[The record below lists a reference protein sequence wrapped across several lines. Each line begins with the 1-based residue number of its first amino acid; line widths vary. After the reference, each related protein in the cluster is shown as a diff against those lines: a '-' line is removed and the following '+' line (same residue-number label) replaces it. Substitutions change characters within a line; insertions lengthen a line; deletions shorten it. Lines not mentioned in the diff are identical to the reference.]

1 MPRGRVDT
9 GAARGENGSDSVTS
23 RWRGAAR
30 GLGGTDGHAK
40 GARGCATTTALPPN
54 HPLPLRPPANSAAA
68 RRSARST
75 GSNATTAYNTSPSR
89 SPAVYLAA
97 ATLLRSPPRA
107 LAVSRSRLF
116 LSLSLSLPR
125 AHHHP
130 PPTLAHPST
139 TVIYMRTH
147 SGVAA
152 RLPLPLP
159 PSLFRSCSLSRSISP
174 SVIAADCGAR
184 GNASAERFA
193 AAEATRA
200 VTLFRAAVSRRGGA
214 RRRDARCQ
222 PRRSGARIFLA
233 QPPGRR

>member
-1 MPRGRVDT
+1 VTRLRVGGEGLREGSGGRA
-9 GAARGENGSDSVTS
+9 GGR
-23 RWRGAAR
+23 RR
-30 GLGGTDGHAK
+30 GGTDGHAK

-54 HPLPLRPPANSAAA
+54 HPLPLRPPANS
-68 RRSARST
+68 
-75 GSNATTAYNTSPSR
+75 TAYNTSPSR

-107 LAVSRSRLF
+107 LAVSRSRLS
-116 LSLSLSLPR
+116 LSLSLSLSR
-125 AHHHP
+125 VLIITRRRLSRIP
-130 PPTLAHPST
+130 PPLSFTCVHTRELPRVSLPPPSL
-139 TVIYMRTH
+139 
-147 SGVAA
+147 S
-152 RLPLPLP
+152 LPLP